1 MLQHK
6 ADLQQ
11 EEGYLAYVIP
21 DELMPAA
28 PIERLQV
35 WAPAQGSMRL
45 MQY

>member
-1 MLQHK
+1 MVQQK

-21 DELMPAA
+21 DELLPAA
-28 PIERLQV
+28 PIECLQV
-35 WAPAQGSMRL
+35 GAPAQGSMRL